1 MANGKVLV
9 AFGFAL
15 IAGGCA
21 TERIPP
27 PSGADMF
34 AIHCMSCHG
43 PTGEGDGSVAAI
55 LTVSVPNLR
64 TLTRRSG
71 GEFPAAAVA
80 SYIDGR
86 DLPVAHG
93 DRLMPAWGDV
103 FDATSEA
110 LPGAERAELRV
121 QAVVEYVRELQDP

>member
-1 MANGKVLV
+1 MVNGTRFV
-9 AFGFAL
+9 AVG
-15 IAGGCA
+15 IAVIVSGCA
-21 TERIPP
+21 TERLPP
-27 PSGADMF
+27 PSGAEMF
-34 AIHCMSCHG
+34 AIHCVSCHG

-64 TLTRRSG
+64 TLARRSG

-93 DRLMPAWGDV
+93 DRFMPVWGDV
-103 FDATSEA
+103 FDATTE
-110 LPGAERAELRV
+110 LVRGADAADLRV
-121 QAVVEYVRELQDP
+121 QAVVDYLRELQDP

>member
-1 MANGKVLV
+1 MVNGRR
-9 AFGFAL
+9 L
-15 IAGGCA
+15 IAVGVALMIGGCA
-21 TERIPP
+21 SERLPP
-27 PSGADMF
+27 PSGVDMF
-34 AIHCMSCHG
+34 AIHCVSCHG

-64 TLTRRSG
+64 TLSQRNG

-93 DRLMPAWGDV
+93 DRLMPVWGDV
-103 FDATSEA
+103 FDATA
-110 LPGAERAELRV
+110 GIVPGAERAEIRV
-121 QAVVEYVRELQDP
+121 QAVVEYLRELQDP